1 MTVFPSTSWYMSLS
15 PVMMAIFRPSDS
27 NFFTRVA
34 MTSSA
39 SKEAIARPGTLKALA
54 AFFTYGTCTLSTS
67 GMGGLSALYEGMSS
81 CLNDGPL
88 ASKAMTAYSGL
99 KSASIFFK
107 DWVKPYTALVGSPFE
122 VENVAGMAWNAR
134 YIIEL
139 PSIMKS
145 LFLISAFILCL
156 TALL

>member
-39 SKEAIARPGTLKALA
+39 SKEAISRPGTLKALA
-54 AFFTYGTCTLSTS
+54 AFFTYGTCTLRRS

-88 ASKAMTAYSGL
+88 TSKAMTAYSGL

-107 DWVKPYTALVGSPFE
+107 DWGKPYTALVGRPFGGG
-122 VENVAGMAWNAR
+122 NVGGGAGGGR
-134 YIIEL
+134 GL
-139 PSIMKS
+139 
-145 LFLISAFILCL
+145 
-156 TALL
+156 